1 MVILQG
7 KSVFRD
13 ICMGR
18 LFFYAGDSRDVVRRP
33 VENCQEEL
41 LRFDRACTEA
51 GEQLDRLYEES
62 RKTVG
67 EANAVIFQIQRMLLE
82 DDKYVTSVRQMV
94 EQLHMNVEY
103 AVRVTGDNTA
113 QMLGSVKDA
122 YIRERAQDVLDIT
135 SRIIRILTG
144 NRNRREFP
152 EEPFILAA
160 EDLLPSETVQ
170 LKRDRVLGFALS
182 RGSIHSHTA
191 ILARSMGVPALLN
204 LGEGLVE
211 LYDGKEAVIDGTSG
225 VLYIEPDE
233 ETRKLME
240 HKKAESD
247 RHKILLKQ
255 LKGKADVTK
264 GGQTM
269 KVYANAG
276 NLADVELAAANDA
289 GGIGLF
295 RSELLY
301 LERDSEPDEELL
313 ADTYRQ
319 VLERMEGKEVII
331 RTFDIGADKQA
342 AWLGL
347 KKEENPALG
356 LRAVRLG
363 LTRPELFRTQLK
375 ALYRAGR
382 YGNLAIMYPM
392 ITSVTEL
399 RRLKQLENEAKAELE
414 REGIPFA
421 KKVPVGIMIETP
433 AAAILSEELAE
444 EVDFFSVGT
453 NDLTQYTLA
462 LDRQNEML
470 EQFEDP
476 EHKAVLRLIELAAK
490 SAHRAGIKIGICG
503 ELAADRKLTAEFLR
517 MEIDELSVPPGMI
530 LDIRQ
535 KIREL

>member
-41 LRFDRACTEA
+41 LRFDRARTEA

-170 LKRDRVLGFALS
+170 LKRNRVLGFALS

-204 LGEGLVE
+204 LGEGLVD

-313 ADTYRQ
+313 TDTYRQ

>member
-41 LRFDRACTEA
+41 LRFDRARTEA

-204 LGEGLVE
+204 LGEGLVD

-313 ADTYRQ
+313 TDTYRQ